1 MSQLWEKWQGQ
12 VVNGVLPLQR
22 YLGAS
27 GHSGVFLT
35 ELPKRQLSTVAIK
48 LVPAGRGDM
57 ALVDSQLARW
67 RTAAALTH
75 PHLLTLLDI
84 GRCELDGMPCAYA
97 VMEYADQT
105 LAQLLLHRVLT
116 EDEAREMLVPA
127 LDALEFLHDRGFV
140 HGGLKPPNFLVVG
153 EQLKLASD
161 TVRMSG
167 STSTDIQ
174 GLGRTLVEALTRRA
188 PPALSGGSND
198 AVALAKDVSP
208 AFREIIARCLS
219 SRLEERP
226 DVGKLRDWIEGR
238 SGRASTPQAREPEPP
253 ASEPPV
259 PEQRTSE
266 PAVPEPRASEPP
278 GPVVPAKPSQ
288 AERPVPLPRMDL
300 PVPQQR
306 VPDTRVESLVRE
318 RRRASLPVAAA
329 VVAALVLGW
338 LAVHQIR
345 KSHQEPVVRASP
357 DVTEASV
364 ATAAPVTPAAAAA
377 VTQAEALPANA
388 RTAASTP
395 PTAAAGSAAPSR
407 LHEAIPSVPLSA
419 RETIQG
425 HVKVWVRVSVD
436 KEGRVVAV
444 RSDRPGPSRY
454 FERLALDAAKKWTF
468 PPVEAPTSRLMQ
480 VQFEFS
486 RSGTTGHAVTLH

>member
-22 YLGAS
+22 YIGAS

-35 ELPKRQLSTVAIK
+35 ELPKRQPSTVAIK

-67 RTAAALTH
+67 RTAAGLTH

-84 GRCELDGMPCAYA
+84 GRCELGGMPCAYA

-105 LAQLLLHRVLT
+105 LAQLLLHRVMT

-127 LDALEFLHDRGFV
+127 LDALAFLHDRGFV

-153 EQLKLASD
+153 EQLKLSSD

-167 STSTDIQ
+167 ATSTDIQ

-198 AVALAKDVSP
+198 ALALAEDVSP

-226 DVGKLRDWIEGR
+226 DVDELRDWIEGR
-238 SGRASTPQAREPEPP
+238 PGRESPPQAHEPEP
-253 ASEPPV
+253 SVREP
-259 PEQRTSE
+259 R
-266 PAVPEPRASEPP
+266 APEPRVPAA
-278 GPVVPAKPSQ
+278 PAKPPE
-288 AERPVPLPRMDL
+288 AERPVPVPPPDL

-306 VPDTRVESLVRE
+306 VPDTGLEPLV
-318 RRRASLPVAAA
+318 
-329 VVAALVLGW
+329 
-338 LAVHQIR
+338 
-345 KSHQEPVVRASP
+345 
-357 DVTEASV
+357 
-364 ATAAPVTPAAAAA
+364 
-377 VTQAEALPANA
+377 
-388 RTAASTP
+388 
-395 PTAAAGSAAPSR
+395 
-407 LHEAIPSVPLSA
+407 
-419 RETIQG
+419 
-425 HVKVWVRVSVD
+425 
-436 KEGRVVAV
+436 
-444 RSDRPGPSRY
+444 
-454 FERLALDAAKKWTF
+454 
-468 PPVEAPTSRLMQ
+468 
-480 VQFEFS
+480 
-486 RSGTTGHAVTLH
+486 